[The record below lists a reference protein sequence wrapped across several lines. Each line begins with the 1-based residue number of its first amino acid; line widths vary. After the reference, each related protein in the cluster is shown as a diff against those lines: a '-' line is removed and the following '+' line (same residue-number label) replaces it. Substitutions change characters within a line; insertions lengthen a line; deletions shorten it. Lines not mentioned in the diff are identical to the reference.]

1 MQADDTITFT
11 NRFVAGDF
19 VGHLGFTIN
28 GKQFKLYHPAESD
41 VYIFTDADQDYT
53 RGLFEA
59 VQSEE
64 PVTSLKFVR
73 DSDLPIPSDTTFEF
87 YS

>member
-1 MQADDTITFT
+1 MQVDDTITFT
-11 NRFVAGDF
+11 NGFDVSDY

-28 GKQFKLYHPAESD
+28 GKQFKLFHPSGTN
-41 VYIFTDADQDYT
+41 VYVFTDADQDYT

-59 VQSEE
+59 EQSEE
-64 PVTSLKFVR
+64 PITALKFVR
-73 DSDLPIPSDTTFEF
+73 DSDLPIPDGTMFEF

>member
-1 MQADDTITFT
+1 MQAYDTITFT
-11 NRFVAGDF
+11 NGFVASDF

-28 GKQFKLYHPAESD
+28 GKQFKLFHPAESN
-41 VYIFTDADQDYT
+41 VYVFTDAYKDYT

-59 VQSEE
+59 VQSGE
-64 PVTSLKFVR
+64 PITSLKFVR

>member
-11 NRFVAGDF
+11 NGFDVSDY

-28 GKQFKLYHPAESD
+28 GRQFKLIYASSTNQ
-41 VYIFTDADQDYT
+41 YIFVSADQDYT
-53 RGLFEA
+53 CGIFEA
-59 VQSEE
+59 VQSET
-64 PVTSLKFVR
+64 PITGLKFAY
-73 DSDLPIPSDTTFEF
+73 SPDLQILSGTTFEF